1 MHYRH
6 QMAIHQNN
14 YYTTQQNNLHESKVG
29 ELSKSIIQH
38 VSINQT
44 AKKSGESLDLYLVR

>member
-6 QMAIHQNN
+6 QMATHQNN

-29 ELSKSIIQH
+29 ELSKSIIH
-38 VSINQT
+38 VSIDQT
-44 AKKSGESLDLYLVR
+44 AKKSGESFDLYLVR